1 MNMVERK
8 MAKVLA
14 SNWWVVLV
22 RGLVAIAFGILTW
35 LQPGISLASLVIL
48 FGAYSLVEGLFELFS
63 AFSSKPHHEDW
74 WVELLEGLLGIS
86 VGLITFFV
94 PAVTTLALLFFIAA
108 WAIARGV
115 LQMVFA
121 IRLRKEIEGEWLLVI
136 GGLASVVFGGI
147 LITQPEAG
155 ALGLLWV
162 VAFYAL
168 VFGGLLVALSLRL
181 RRLKQHLFPA

>member
-1 MNMVERK
+1 MNMVEKK

-121 IRLRKEIEGEWLLVI
+121 IRLRKEIEGEWLLVL